1 MTRNGLILVAAGGSF
16 ALLLGAFG
24 FQLLGYPPCKL
35 CLWQRWPH
43 AIAIVI
49 GALALWRPFYALPW
63 FGALAA
69 LATAGVGLYH
79 TGVERKWWEG
89 PDTCTSGP
97 IGGLTPDQLMD
108 QILTAPL
115 IRCDEVAWQFLTL
128 SMASWNMLIS
138 LALAG
143 LWIVA
148 ATRSV

>member
-49 GALALWRPFYALPW
+49 GALALWRPSYALPW